1 MIIRS
6 AWLWSSFFIVVAGL
20 AGSSGLVVAL
30 GVFIFLIGG
39 VARLWSRLS
48 LERLVYQRSI
58 PERRAFVG
66 DRLLFRQTLTN
77 LKPLPLPW
85 IEVEERV
92 PDAMPPVGYALK
104 PSYLPKTGL
113 LARATGL
120 SWYQRVTWDV
130 ELECRERGY
139 YKIGPARL
147 RSGDLFGFFRN
158 ESEEEADSEVIV
170 LPRLFDLGRP
180 SLRTAR
186 PSGENRGRQPLVE
199 DPMRPA
205 GVRDYRPGD
214 TLRRIEW
221 KATARRQT
229 LQSRVYEPAESLEL
243 LIAVNISTMAKSW
256 EGYDPVLLERV
267 ISVAGSIARDALDQR
282 LATGMVANGSY
293 PGADRPLRV
302 APARSPEQ
310 LLRIL
315 EALAVISPLT
325 LTPLESML
333 SEQRR
338 MLGSGSSIVLVTSL
352 MDSALEATLLDIAAR
367 HPVTVASVGNPITVP
382 APLEVMN
389 YGQLFAVG
397 AATPK

>member
-1 MIIRS
+1 M
-6 AWLWSSFFIVVAGL
+6 
-20 AGSSGLVVAL
+20 AL

-48 LERLVYQRSI
+48 LERLTYQRLI
-58 PERRAFVG
+58 PESRAFVG
-66 DRLLFRQTLTN
+66 DHLLFRQTLTN

-85 IEVEERV
+85 IEVEERI
-92 PDAMPPVGYALK
+92 PEAMPPIDRPLK
-104 PSYLPKTGL
+104 PSYIAKTGL

-120 SWYQRVTWDV
+120 SWYQRVNWEV
-130 ELECRERGY
+130 ELECKERGY
-139 YKIGPARL
+139 FKIGPARL
-147 RSGDLFGFFRN
+147 RSGDIFGFFKR
-158 ESEEEADSEVIV
+158 ESEEEAGSEVIV
-170 LPRLFDLGRP
+170 LPRLYDLGSVP
-180 SLRTAR
+180 LRTAR
-186 PSGENRGRQPLVE
+186 PSGESRGRQLLVE

-243 LIAVNISTMAKSW
+243 LVALNINTMAKSW
-256 EGYDPVLLERV
+256 EGYDPVLLERA
-267 ISVAGSIARDALDQR
+267 ISAAGSIARDALGQR
-282 LATGMVANGSY
+282 LSTGLVANGSY

-325 LTPLESML
+325 LTPLETML

-338 MLGSGSSIVLVTSL
+338 MLTSGCSVVLVTAM
-352 MDSALEATLLDIAAR
+352 MDANLEATLIDIASR
-367 HPVTVASVGNPITVP
+367 HPVTVATVGEPIEVRP
-382 APLEVMN
+382 PLTSIN
-389 YGQLFAVG
+389 LGSLFAQG
-397 AATPK
+397 AATPR